1 MERRWGSNLTVF
13 VAPPT
18 VAGAV
23 PWWLLFLSS
32 ACLWCPRSSTAS
44 SRRARAPHAN
54 LPSVRE
60 LRIGL
65 RAFVVTSSE
74 SLSKIHSR
82 PVLLRRTVLK
92 PQLLL
97 FVTCM
102 REANALRKSRWKGE
116 LLLVK
121 AQFARLPSGRS
132 PANAV
137 TRSSWFRRKPYS

>member
-1 MERRWGSNLTVF
+1 MERRWGSDLTVF

-18 VAGAV
+18 DSSWSRAVVAALVEQRLSLVPKVQHGVESTGA
-23 PWWLLFLSS
+23 
-32 ACLWCPRSSTAS
+32 RTA
-44 SRRARAPHAN
+44 HAN

-65 RAFVVTSSE
+65 RVLVVTSSE

-102 REANALRKSRWKGE
+102 GEANALRKSRWKGE

-121 AQFARLPSGRS
+121 AQLRVFHRDGR
-132 PANAV
+132 
-137 TRSSWFRRKPYS
+137 RRTQ

>member
-1 MERRWGSNLTVF
+1 MERRWGSDLTVF

-18 VAGAV
+18 VARAVCRVVAALIEQRLSLVPKVQHGVESTGART
-23 PWWLLFLSS
+23 
-32 ACLWCPRSSTAS
+32 ACKPA
-44 SRRARAPHAN
+44 
-54 LPSVRE
+54 VRE

-65 RAFVVTSSE
+65 RVLVVTSSE

-92 PQLLL
+92 PQLIL

-102 REANALRKSRWKGE
+102 GEANALRKSRWKGE

-121 AQFARLPSGRS
+121 AQLRVFHRDGR
-132 PANAV
+132 
-137 TRSSWFRRKPYS
+137 RRTQ